1 MGGLM
6 AENVDILNNMM
17 AGNSVVNY
25 SSCAIKKAIDGS
37 ALPAFDKTRGWIE
50 MY

>member
-1 MGGLM
+1 
-6 AENVDILNNMM
+6 
-17 AGNSVVNY
+17 VNY
-25 SSCAIKKAIDGS
+25 SSCAIKTAIDGS